1 MGSCTFFGSHK
12 GEILLI
18 TCFTFMI
25 LTKLWKEGQ
34 NLLSFFCF
42 PFIYPS
48 SDRRKPIHTFNKGF
62 QVEKTIQLV
71 PNQKSGNEKKTCSW
85 PKVTAIKRLK
95 FDKGKK
101 VQSRTTEA
109 TGERHGGSFHIS
121 CRRCCL
127 WLCLLRL
134 FSHYRADNDPKSK

>member
-1 MGSCTFFGSHK
+1 
-12 GEILLI
+12 
-18 TCFTFMI
+18 MI

-71 PNQKSGNEKKTCSW
+71 PNQKKEMKKKNVLLTKSNSN
-85 PKVTAIKRLK
+85 
-95 FDKGKK
+95 KK
-101 VQSRTTEA
+101 A
-109 TGERHGGSFHIS
+109 KI
-121 CRRCCL
+121 
-127 WLCLLRL
+127 W
-134 FSHYRADNDPKSK
+134 